1 MLGDFWLLVAIIF
14 AAIGYAEGGKL
25 SAELGAINVISWA
38 LALTLPINLVATY
51 LFFDTPFDGVSHEA
65 LGAFFYVAL
74 FSMYV
79 GFFFW
84 YRGLAVGGVA
94 RVGQVQLLQPF
105 ATLIGAYFL
114 LGESLTL
121 LNAVF
126 AGAVFLVVIV
136 GRKMPI
142 YKT

>member
-1 MLGDFWLLVAIIF
+1 M
-14 AAIGYAEGGKL
+14 
-25 SAELGAINVISWA
+25 
-38 LALTLPINLVATY
+38 
-51 LFFDTPFDGVSHEA
+51 
-65 LGAFFYVAL
+65 
-74 FSMYV
+74 
-79 GFFFW
+79 
-84 YRGLAVGGVA
+84 
-94 RVGQVQLLQPF
+94 GQVQLLQPF